1 MLVFIFFSP
10 PLVTCMVFCLFCMHM
25 RYRIY
30 RLNNTKLY
38 RRGEEKE
45 WQNKIKLHR
54 QSKNQHTR
62 LSPSLLTSHSCVVA
76 TALFLSR
83 TFPPASQDIPPL
95 ICPVLPFHC
104 SRGHVSQPASQ
115 PVYTYR
121 TREGAANTLT
131 TTTPPLFPCPTL

>member
-1 MLVFIFFSP
+1 
-10 PLVTCMVFCLFCMHM
+10 MVFSLFCMHM

-104 SRGHVSQPASQ
+104 SRGHVSGQPASQ
-115 PVYTYR
+115 PASQSIPGREDARRSSEYSDYYYTPVVSMSDP
-121 TREGAANTLT
+121 LT
-131 TTTPPLFPCPTL
+131 CCLILP